1 MVSLIPIFNVEFFN
15 SAYEN
20 IFLIAN
26 RTWACDKDDP
36 YRKLNEHLW
45 VQNFKCGEKL
55 HGKYINSNSSNVHE
69 INSKSWIENN
79 QYDDNNQKDIK
90 NKNFYKQNNYFSSTP
105 YNTSNVQSNKA
116 ISEPWMLDEVEE
128 YFTQLTSN
136 IPSTKESHCPI
147 LNDESSGLIS
157 SPSSDNDYNKY
168 CPLPYKIDN
177 AAELQLQMRI
187 SHENIRHIWDTNE
200 VIQPLLSSS
209 SLSSLS
215 SSSSLLSLS
224 SSSSS
229 SLNSLSSSSSLKN
242 NKRECYINN
251 SRRKLKLND
260 KQKVLHCNHED
271 ICHPKRSQI
280 IIAKGRHHTRVTKGQ
295 KKSTAVPLLSAEVP
309 EFFPKR
315 PELIHDIN
323 NDNSLKN
330 LPFVVSEKI
339 SEEKFFRFNR
349 AAPLPNVNAIFQ
361 KLNTPLLPT
370 PIMTTPLMRPSYHH
384 WIPQLS
390 PPIQIQFPGCPLTSQ
405 SSTSLQSIAPMN
417 NRPIQ
422 ITEKLIIQAGQI
434 NNSLAAPISV
444 YQRPPE
450 LYQDHKQRN
459 KTQGVDFNNLILLTK
474 SAMKA
479 RRNQS
484 KNPQHSSS
492 FILESRQPNLKSEN
506 DVLRWLNK
514 GYPKRAKEF
523 STINSLV
530 SDLHD
535 YENKF
540 MNNITD
546 KSQNF
551 DLPQATIIQN
561 ENYFNHNE
569 YSH

>member
-55 HGKYINSNSSNVHE
+55 HGKCINSTSSNIHE
-69 INSKSWIENN
+69 IISNSWIENN
-79 QYDDNNQKDIK
+79 QYDDNNQSDKKYKSCD
-90 NKNFYKQNNYFSSTP
+90 KQNNYFSSTSH
-105 YNTSNVQSNKA
+105 NTSNVQLNKA
-116 ISEPWMLDEVEE
+116 ILEPWMLDEVEE

-136 IPSTKESHCPI
+136 IPSIKESHCPI
-147 LNDESSGLIS
+147 LNDESSRLIGS
-157 SPSSDNDYNKY
+157 SSDNDYDKY

-215 SSSSLLSLS
+215 SSSSSLLSLS

-229 SLNSLSSSSSLKN
+229 SLSSLSSSSSLKN
-242 NKRECYINN
+242 KKRECYINN

-260 KQKVLHCNHED
+260 KQKILHCNHED
-271 ICHPKRSQI
+271 ICHPKHPQI
-280 IIAKGRHHTRVTKGQ
+280 IIAKGRHHPRVTKGQ

-323 NDNSLKN
+323 NDYNSSKN
-330 LPFVVSEKI
+330 LPFIVTEKI
-339 SEEKFFRFNR
+339 NEEQIFRFNR
-349 AAPLPNVNAIFQ
+349 PAPLPNINAIFQ
-361 KLNTPLLPT
+361 RPNTPLLPT

-390 PPIQIQFPGCPLTSQ
+390 PPIQIQFPGCP
-405 SSTSLQSIAPMN
+405 STSLQSIAPMN

-422 ITEKLIIQAGQI
+422 ITEKLIIQTGQI
-434 NNSLAAPISV
+434 NNSSAAAPIPV

-450 LYQDHKQRN
+450 LYQDQKQRN
-459 KTQGVDFNNLILLTK
+459 KNQGVDFNNLILLTK
-474 SAMKA
+474 NAMKA

-530 SDLHD
+530 SDLHNC
-535 YENKF
+535 ENKF

-546 KSQNF
+546 KLQKFN
-551 DLPQATIIQN
+551 LPQASIVQN
-561 ENYFNHNE
+561 ANHFNHNE